1 MKKLKRY
8 GLGILLLLFTGTGF
22 AYGMGYRLLQ
32 MATHSSM
39 YPTLKQG
46 TLFIVQMNPNH
57 IEKGDIL
64 LIDAA
69 FYKTNHP
76 ILKRVIGA
84 EGDIIEERLDS
95 IFVNQNYLKEPYVY
109 FDEPLKKTSINKQW
123 KVNKAEWFVLG
134 DNRNNSED
142 SRHTQFGLLPS
153 HAILGKV
160 VFIKE

>member
-8 GLGILLLLFTGTGF
+8 GLGIVLLLFTGTGF

-46 TLFIVQMNPNH
+46 TLFIVQMNPSS
-57 IEKGDIL
+57 IEKGDIV

-76 ILKRVIGA
+76 ILKRIVGR
-84 EGDIIEERLDS
+84 EGDAIEERLDS
-95 IFVNQNYLKEPYVY
+95 IFVNQKYMDDP
-109 FDEPLKKTSINKQW
+109 S
-123 KVNKAEWFVLG
+123 
-134 DNRNNSED
+134 
-142 SRHTQFGLLPS
+142 LL
-153 HAILGKV
+153 
-160 VFIKE
+160 